1 MNITRCVDLSAA
13 RWLERRDENWSRLAA
28 RGPVAFDK
36 YARLRFIPDP
46 AYPGQNANDVRA
58 APEALSDN
66 EQLGVVLTELA
77 RHTGTPDDCYFCIW
91 DGWPSFIA
99 DDPTPK
105 VSIPNR
111 DYFLFHGTL
120 ADIADWNAQIKTLLD
135 DLGDLGDAPTPAFV
149 WPSDHAWCVTCD
161 IDPHFASIG
170 AGRDA
175 IDRLV
180 ADPRVDVVVDD
191 PDIEPPYYS

>member
-1 MNITRCVDLSAA
+1 MSITRCVDLSAA
-13 RWLERRDENWSRLAA
+13 RWLERRDEDWRRLAA

-46 AYPGQNANDVRA
+46 AYPAQTEGDAQRD
-58 APEALSDN
+58 PEGLSDN
-66 EQLGVVLTELA
+66 EQLGVVLAELA
-77 RHTGTPDDCYFCIW
+77 HYTGTPDDCYFCIW
-91 DGWPSFIA
+91 DGWPSFTA

-105 VSIPNR
+105 ISIPNR

-120 ADIADWNAQIKTLLD
+120 GDVADWNAQIKTLLD
-135 DLGDLGDAPTPAFV
+135 DLGDLGDVPPPAFV
-149 WPSDHAWCVTCD
+149 WPADHAWCVTCD
-161 IDPHFASIG
+161 VDPHFASIG
-170 AGRDA
+170 ATMDA

-180 ADPRVDVVVDD
+180 ADSRVDVVVDD